1 MNIDFF
7 LNLINVDIHIFSLLF
22 INKQSHRGKKSK
34 GKMNP
39 TLLAT
44 RSPYALSDDVIASK
58 IEQLINEN
66 YAGDEETFRKEMPS
80 IEEMR
85 KFYLSGLRNARTTL
99 SFAQPKLKLRMVSNL
114 ASHERSPFV
123 HVWTSLPG
131 QGVGPMDIAFAEKE
145 LFEEERFSKSDPSE
159 YFSKTEHEREVDA
172 FIKDMET
179 SSPWIVDGTV
189 QVPIG
194 EFERH
199 NGFNVSGFSDLSL
212 YFPKGDPISSYGEKN
227 EKEKDI
233 GDYID
238 VDTHHFSSCFSFEPA
253 YPADATIRFQ
263 VHSTIKNSEGKD
275 THISTGMGSIPLA
288 DVAKRV
294 QVYLGGDESV
304 REANGDMKPLDIP
317 IILNS
322 VSSQDPRA
330 KLIADEDQVEV
341 DETDGTKRGG
351 IVPPEKVGAALC
363 TGSIFLYVNVK
374 DEATVDFF
382 NNTCMFY
389 GASKH
394 DITDGNFTEISTT
407 NKVGVLHDMAPFIPQ
422 YTKSFIA
429 EGLEKDGGWEFK
441 STLPETKTIHAP
453 YYKCVQTTSGF
464 MYYHD
469 RAMQRPPSPE
479 FIINSTYIVLQ
490 RHGWKPEAFIHAV
503 SNPVTISSASGNYKI
518 NPAYIKALKI
528 TADTITAYPTSMPYR
543 GDTADLN
550 TDYKNIIANRRTESD
565 AGTKLLTGD
574 LSDKYTYFGML
585 SAEHHSMVQAIGKSG
600 VPAAN
605 HGKFDYWDPQKN
617 IGTEIFGDIGIDRS
631 GDCEDFDK
639 MIARIVC
646 GIKSSNCSH
655 PLIQAHQNI
664 LSRYTAFSVLSS
676 VTSRNVKE
684 AHSKNETLSLSKK
697 DKSDLKSKGITSD
710 GLTRDG
716 DIVIGSK
723 RDIESGIGAHM
734 WGILIPNEYVLTCIQ
749 KYSSSLAT
757 LPDGSIL
764 PEDIQRHIAEE
775 VLHRPIVDSEGKA
788 TFTVRYPTVPVKKT
802 LKKAANEASKAAKT
816 TSRKTKEAVKTT
828 SRKTK
833 ETAQNLKRRLRKKGE
848 TYAPLSKDEYRAVL
862 KKRSNMEYALMTLTL
877 RAQRTEKDK
886 DVKKAENQFYKLLK
900 FDQRHGLSPHD
911 WAQNYKGSVWPTQV
925 PELTDYI
932 DKRIARPDKWEEYV
946 VPHGFYYTGMDI
958 PEEGLSFIEASDEK
972 GDIMHPSFLPLHP
985 HVVDEAES
993 YLRKKDPVLVL
1004 EGTGLADSM
1013 ILAHE
1018 YYMDELEDKI
1028 EAENDVLLEIEG
1040 SIRLIS
1046 ASPAGQAT
1054 AESIREN
1061 QSVFSKVSMKL
1072 DNLRLVNPEW
1082 HVRVSQFYRM
1092 PSELYVNLAS
1102 RTDSIVVP
1110 NILSKYY
1117 TREQRKQTKRIT
1129 GPPSHDIEGKEP
1141 IDQFT
1146 LNRTIPVELYSLD
1159 RHGKKTEEKK
1169 EEDPTY
1175 GIHIS
1180 DLVQRKENIAFIKGV
1195 DTTKNE
1201 KRVAR
1206 DVVRHLPPSIFL
1218 RIADSDKEEN
1228 AEKLVARYDS
1238 ILKQTMEKNNVLS
1251 RGFFGHIK
1259 KKNMYARLEDMN
1271 EEDMRKMGKYFGS
1284 NGFVRAVEANLEP
1297 FSNEHFQ
1304 IRITVDIDV
1313 SGTKQL
1319 KLESNTLAENLS
1331 RFDPDK
1337 GKDNE
1342 SEKDVAAF
1350 IDEDLF
1356 DPSSVYMINPPEE
1369 LLVCADKDQVHEF
1382 LVNTLADIM
1391 QEMPM

>member
-1 MNIDFF
+1 M
-7 LNLINVDIHIFSLLF
+7 
-22 INKQSHRGKKSK
+22 K
-34 GKMNP
+34 P

-58 IEQLINEN
+58 IKQLIKEN

-85 KFYLSGLRNARTTL
+85 KFYLSGLRSARTTL
-99 SFAQPKLKLRMVSNL
+99 TFAQPKLKLRVVSNL

-131 QGVGPMDIAFAEKE
+131 QGVGSMDIAFAEKE

-172 FIKDMET
+172 FVKHTEA
-179 SSPWIVDGTV
+179 SSPWIVDGTI
-189 QVPIG
+189 QVPI
-194 EFERH
+194 EKFERH
-199 NGFNVSGFSDLSL
+199 NGFNVSGFSDLAL
-212 YFPKGDPISSYGEKN
+212 YFPKGDPISPSGE
-227 EKEKDI
+227 EKEEEDEI

-238 VDTHHFSSCFSFEPA
+238 VVPHPSSSCFSFEPA

-275 THISTGMGSIPLA
+275 THISTGMGSVALA

-294 QVYLGGDESV
+294 QLYLGGDESV
-304 REANGDMKPLDIP
+304 REKNGDIKPLDIP

-330 KLIADEDQVEV
+330 KLIADEDQVGE
-341 DETDGTKRGG
+341 DEKEKGVV
-351 IVPPEKVGAALC
+351 IPEKVGAALC
-363 TGSIFLYVNVK
+363 TGSIFLYVNVE
-374 DEATVDFF
+374 DEPTADFF

-389 GASKH
+389 GANKH
-394 DITDGNFTEISTT
+394 DVTDGNFTEISTT
-407 NKVGVLHDMAPFIPQ
+407 NKVSVLHDMAPFIPQ
-422 YTKSFIA
+422 YTKTFTA
-429 EGLEKDGGWEFK
+429 EDVDGESGKDDEDGWEFK

-453 YYKCVQTTSGF
+453 YYKCVETTSGF
-464 MYYHD
+464 MYFHD

-479 FIINSTYIVLQ
+479 FIINSTHIVLQ

-503 SNPVTISSASGNYKI
+503 SNPVTVSSASGNYKI
-518 NPAYIKALKI
+518 NPAYVKALKI

-550 TDYKNIIANRRTESD
+550 TDYKNIVANRRTESA
-565 AGTKLLTGD
+565 AGTDLLTGD
-574 LSDKYTYFGML
+574 LDDKYEYFGML
-585 SAEHHSMVQAIGKSG
+585 AAEHHSMVQAIGKSR

-639 MIARIVC
+639 MITRIVC

-655 PLIQAHQNI
+655 PLIQAHQKV

-684 AHSKNETLSLSKK
+684 APSGKGSHGLTTK
-697 DKSDLKSKGITSD
+697 DKSDLKAKGVTSD

-716 DIVIGSK
+716 DTVIGSK
-723 RDIESGIGAHM
+723 RDVESGIGAHM

-757 LPDGSIL
+757 LPDGSVL
-764 PEDIQRHIAEE
+764 PKEIQRHIAEE
-775 VLHRPIVDSEGKA
+775 VLHRPIVDANGNVVVSPSDASIPGKE
-788 TFTVRYPTVPVKKT
+788 TI
-802 LKKAANEASKAAKT
+802 KKAAKGASRTAKT
-816 TSRKTKEAVKTT
+816 ASRKTKEAARTA

-833 ETAQNLKRRLRKKGE
+833 EAAKTASRKAKEAAKNAKKRLRKKDKSG
-848 TYAPLSKDEYRAVL
+848 PLSESEYRSVL

-877 RAQRTEKDK
+877 RAQRTRKSKDLS
-886 DVKKAENQFYKLLK
+886 KAENLFYKLLK
-900 FDQRHGLSPHD
+900 FDQRYGLNPHD
-911 WAQNYKGSVWPTQV
+911 WAQQYKGSAWQTQV
-925 PELTDYI
+925 PELNNYI
-932 DKRIARPDKWEEYV
+932 DKRIARPDEWEEYEL
-946 VPHGFYYTGMDI
+946 PHGLYYTGMDL
-958 PEEGLSFIEASDEK
+958 PEEAISFIESLEESG
-972 GDIMHPSFLPLHP
+972 GDLMHPSFLPLHP

-993 YLRKKDPVLVL
+993 YLRSREPVLVL

-1013 ILAHE
+1013 VLAHE

-1061 QSVFSKVSMKL
+1061 QAVFSKVFMKL
-1072 DNLRLVNPEW
+1072 ENLRLVNPEW

-1110 NILSKYY
+1110 KILSKYY
-1117 TREQRKQTKRIT
+1117 TREQREQIASIT
-1129 GPPSHDIEGKEP
+1129 EPLPHEGAGEEP

-1146 LNRTIPVELYSLD
+1146 LNRTIPVEMYPLD
-1159 RHGKKTEEKK
+1159 NHGKKAKEKPV
-1169 EEDPTY
+1169 DPTY

-1180 DLVQRKENIAFIKGV
+1180 DLVQRKENLSFIQGV

-1201 KRVAR
+1201 KRVAQ

-1218 RIADSDKEEN
+1218 RIADSDKEES
-1228 AEKLVARYDS
+1228 AEATVARYDG
-1238 ILKQTMEKNNVLS
+1238 ILKETMERNNVLS

-1259 KKNMYARLEDMN
+1259 KKHMYSRLEDLD
-1271 EEDMRKMGKYFGS
+1271 EGDMRKMGEYFGS

-1297 FSNEHFQ
+1297 FGNEHFQ

-1319 KLESNTLAENLS
+1319 KLESNTLAENL
-1331 RFDPDK
+1331 P
-1337 GKDNE
+1337 
-1342 SEKDVAAF
+1342 
-1350 IDEDLF
+1350 LF
-1356 DPSSVYMINPPEE
+1356 DPEDGKSETEAEADITEEPFDSASIYMVKPPEE
-1369 LLVCADKDQVHEF
+1369 LMVSADKDQVHEF
-1382 LVNTLADIM
+1382 LVNTLADIIR
-1391 QEMPM
+1391 EMPM